1 MRTGQCTTT
10 IQGYSNSIYAIAF
23 SPKHQLMAS
32 GHEDQ
37 TIKLWKLNRDSLT
50 DTSPHYPF
58 QTLRGHTG
66 RVLSVAFSADE
77 QLLASASPEL
87 HRKTLRCRLPYE
99 KSIMDAT
106 TGLNQA

>member
-1 MRTGQCTTT
+1 MWTGQCTTT

-23 SPKHQLMAS
+23 SAKHQLMAS

-37 TIKLWKLNRDSLT
+37 TIKLWKLNQDSLT

-87 HRKTLRCRLPYE
+87 TAKPYVAAFPT
-99 KSIMDAT
+99 KKAS
-106 TGLNQA
+106 